1 MTDVYSL
8 GVLLHAMW
16 YRTEP
21 FQDWAPTKVVIEVA
35 TKGTRPKFEQDPVP
49 PASLIDMMGKMW
61 QQDHRDRPQIA
72 EVREMW
78 STVKAEILGEHAA
91 VDVVDDGPNEGEDG
105 GVVNPIIE
113 ATTTRE
119 GGEGEDNKDDEDE
132 APTHPTGDP

>member
-1 MTDVYSL
+1 MVPD
-8 GVLLHAMW
+8 
-16 YRTEP
+16 EP

-105 GVVNPIIE
+105 GVVNPLSKRQLPRR
-113 ATTTRE
+113 ARARTTKTTKTKR
-119 GGEGEDNKDDEDE
+119 
-132 APTHPTGDP
+132 PHTTGDPRP